1 MNKLHAAKAAAA
13 AAMAWLAFAS
23 SNASAQETR
32 LSTGDAVVTRF
43 SGLENGGEGPAID
56 SGGTTVE
63 LINVRSP
70 GRPPTGQVWR
80 DAPTSVLARA
90 LDVGQVFG
98 IAIDDGAQPTIYV
111 SATSAFGLHLKSDGS
126 WLDGQWGPQGAAGT
140 IYRISPE
147 NDYIPEAF
155 TEIAPND
162 RYNTGAALG
171 NLAYDADHKQLF
183 VTDLE
188 SGLIHRVSAETGD
201 ITGTFDHGVDGRSYF
216 LDVASGDYH
225 VLPVVEFDP
234 ETEAQLD
241 NCQTP
246 DGATAD
252 ASTTPSCWNVADY
265 RRRVYGL
272 AVDRD
277 EQSGRARLYYT
288 VWGADPIGDE
298 TWAEAGEDSR
308 NTVWSIGISASGD
321 FDVQDIRREFVL
333 PNFFASDRRPEGDD
347 GEGGDNA
354 GEGGNDADPATLK
367 PNGAPSDIA
376 ISRDGVMLVAER
388 GGLVPDGAG
397 PGLFAQPK
405 MSRVL
410 RYLRD
415 DEGIWQ
421 PDARYNV
428 GNTER
433 GEEDGPPFIR
443 ANANGGVAFGFGYTD
458 AGELDPEAPDAFVW
472 ATGDNLCSPDG
483 PCSGNESDETN
494 GLEGV
499 PIDGGTEI
507 LAPEALNPPAD
518 GASATP
524 PDGVDSAYI
533 VPGNLADEPPQRT
546 AFRVSHPGDV
556 EVVVGGGETEEEIA
570 YDDALPR
577 DPEIPEG
584 DESTE
589 FDLAIS
595 KTGPVECLP
604 GEGCAF
610 EVTVTNS
617 GSGPFQG
624 PLFLYDELSL
634 SSVSLSGDVGEPWSC
649 EQIDGMVFCDAPD
662 ITLAVSESI
671 TLEIAIDL
679 PAEPP
684 ARSLLNCIEVGWLG
698 REYRTRIRFLQRAL
712 RDRGQDLS
720 AIDGVYG
727 PETNAAIEAVKQELG
742 LPVDTEITDELLE
755 ALFGSVSGF
764 DGDEN
769 PVNDRDCHR
778 VAIPGETP
786 TDHWRA
792 LSAFH
797 RRFVSERHDQADT
810 EFIDTHEP
818 ALSNFHRR
826 FRSIRHDGTTTAP
839 IPWHRRGLSR
849 FHRRFR
855 SASHDGRITRFIPVH
870 DEALSSFHEDYRS
883 VQHDRITTDPIDE
896 HDRGFSRFHR
906 RWDSDRHDGIVTR
919 LVPIHRRALSRF
931 HEDFR
936 SSRHDG
942 IFTDAVSIHNPG
954 ISAFHFA
961 YRSGLHD
968 RNLTR
973 LGPGH
978 WRRISRLHRRWESGW
993 HNRWNS
999 VVRPGHGPRVSSFHG
1014 GRRSHWHNWRTSTGR
1029 PGHLRGPSRFHRNYR
1044 SIYHARGRS
1053 IGRPIHGAGRSRFHR
1068 RFQSAGH
1075 NRRRSVWRG
1084 QHRPRVSRGNI
1095 RPGHNVRR
1103 SRGRDGQHNVRR
1115 SRRQNQQHSV
1125 RRSRGQ
1131 NQQHNV
1137 NRSRRR
1143 DGHNVNRSRRQNQ
1156 GHNVN
1161 RSRRRDGHNVNR
1173 SRRRDGQHNVNRS
1186 RRRDGQHNANR
1197 SRRQNQQHNVNRSRR
1212 RDGQHNVNRSRRRD
1226 GARQQNQRHN
1236 VNRSRRRDANRQQ
1249 NQRHNVN
1256 RSRRRDANR
1265 QQNQRHNVNRS
1276 RRRDANRQQNQRH
1289 NVNRSRRRDGA
1300 QHNARQSRRRD
1311 DANVNRRQRQQQ
1323 QRQRQQQRRARQQRQ
1338 RQQQQRARQQRQGQ
1352 QQQRARQQR
1361 QRQQQQRARQQ
1372 RQRQQQQRA
1381 RQQRQRQQ
1389 QQRARQQ
1396 RQRQQQQRARQQRQR
1411 QQQQRAR
1418 QQRQRQQ
1425 QQRARQQRQRQQQQR
1440 ARQQRQ
1446 RQQQQRARQQR
1457 QRQQQQRARQ
1467 QRQRQQQQRA
1477 RQQRQRQQQQ
1487 RARQQRQRQQQQ
1499 RRRQHN
1505 QRRSQRN

>member
-1 MNKLHAAKAAAA
+1 MTKLHAVKAAAA
-13 AAMAWLAFAS
+13 AAVVWIAFAS
-23 SNASAQETR
+23 TNASAQETR

-56 SGGTTVE
+56 AGGTTVE

-70 GRPPTGQVWR
+70 GQPPTGQVWR
-80 DAPTSVLARA
+80 DAPTSILARA

-111 SATSAFGLHLKSDGS
+111 GATSAFGLHLKSDGS

-171 NLAYDADHKQLF
+171 NLAYDAAHKQLF

-188 SGLIHRVSAETGD
+188 SGLIHRVSTESGD
-201 ITGTFDHGVDGRSYF
+201 IAGTFDHGVDGRSYF

-234 ETEAQLD
+234 ETQAQLD

-246 DGATAD
+246 DGARAD
-252 ASTTPSCWNVADY
+252 AAVTPACWNVADY

-277 EQSGRARLYYT
+277 ERSGRSRLFYT
-288 VWGADPIGDE
+288 VWGADPLGDE

-321 FDVQDIRREFVL
+321 FDVEDIRREFVL
-333 PNFFASDRRPEGDD
+333 PNFFASERRPAGEDGDT
-347 GEGGDNA
+347 A
-354 GEGGNDADPATLK
+354 GEGGNDPDPAAQK
-367 PNGAPSDIA
+367 PNGAPTDIA

-397 PGLFAQPK
+397 AGLYAAPK

-415 DEGIWQ
+415 DDGIWQ

-433 GEEDGPPFIR
+433 GEDDGPPFIR

-483 PCSGNESDETN
+483 PCSGDESDEVD
-494 GLEGV
+494 GLQGV
-499 PIDGGTEI
+499 PVDGGTEI
-507 LAPEALNPPAD
+507 LAPEALNAPAE
-518 GASATP
+518 GATATP

-533 VPGNLADEPPQRT
+533 VPGNLADEPPQRA

-570 YDDALPR
+570 YDDSLPR

-604 GEGCAF
+604 GEGCGF
-610 EVTVTNS
+610 QVTITNS

-634 SSVSLSGDVGEPWSC
+634 SSVSLAGDVGEPWTC
-649 EQIDGMVFCDAPD
+649 EKIDGMIFCDAPD

-679 PAEPP
+679 PPEPP

-712 RDRGQDLS
+712 RDRGQDIS
-720 AIDGVYG
+720 SIDGIYG

-742 LPVDTEITDELLE
+742 LPVDSEITDELLE

-778 VAIPGETP
+778 VTIPGETP

-870 DEALSSFHEDYRS
+870 DEALSSFHEEFRS
-883 VQHDRITTDPIDE
+883 VQHDRVTTDPVDE

-936 SSRHDG
+936 SRRHDG
-942 IFTDAVSIHNPG
+942 IFTDAVGIHNPG

-999 VVRPGHGPRVSSFHG
+999 VVRPGHGPRVSTFHG

-1068 RFQSAGH
+1068 RFQSQGH

-1084 QHRPRVSRGNI
+1084 GHRPRVSRNGI
-1095 RPGHNVRR
+1095 RPG
-1103 SRGRDGQHNVRR
+1103 HNVRR
-1115 SRRQNQQHSV
+1115 SRRQNQQHNV
-1125 RRSRGQ
+1125 RRSRGRDGRHTVNRSRRQDQRHNANRSRRQ
-1131 NQQHNV
+1131 NQRHNVNQSRRRDGQHNV

-1143 DGHNVNRSRRQNQ
+1143 DGGQHNANRSRRQNQ
-1156 GHNVN
+1156 RHNVN

-1186 RRRDGQHNANR
+1186 RRRDGAGQ
-1197 SRRQNQQHNVNRSRR
+1197 QNQRHNVNRSRR
-1212 RDGQHNVNRSRRRD
+1212 RDGGQHNANRSRRRDGARQQNQRHNVNRSRRRD

-1236 VNRSRRRDANRQQ
+1236 VNRSRRRDGTRQQ
-1249 NQRHNVN
+1249 NQRHN
-1256 RSRRRDANR
+1256 ANR
-1265 QQNQRHNVNRS
+1265 
-1276 RRRDANRQQNQRH
+1276 
-1289 NVNRSRRRDGA
+1289 
-1300 QHNARQSRRRD
+1300 SRRRD
-1311 DANVNRRQRQQQ
+1311 DANVNQRQRQQQRQRARQQ
-1323 QRQRQQQRRARQQRQ
+1323 QRQRQQQRTRQQQRQ
-1338 RQQQQRARQQRQGQ
+1338 RQQQQRTRQ
-1352 QQQRARQQR
+1352 
-1361 QRQQQQRARQQ
+1361 
-1372 RQRQQQQRA
+1372 
-1381 RQQRQRQQ
+1381 
-1389 QQRARQQ
+1389 
-1396 RQRQQQQRARQQRQR
+1396 QQRQR